1 MNLRNYKEYA
11 PNPSQRVIIRIDA
24 DVPKGDNS
32 RLEKSI
38 STFLHLIQNGGK
50 VALIGH
56 MGRPEGKYV
65 EELSLRRVYQDFM
78 KLAGVDVDS
87 KFMENFDSVAEN
99 QVLFYENLRFWPGEE
114 TNDNTFMKNLIE
126 KVVAYINDAPAVAHR
141 KHASIM
147 LHEVLPTYY
156 GESFIKEIG
165 KLGDI
170 YEKIRHPVSYILGGK
185 KEDKLKNIKTFLKT
199 ADNIF
204 LGGRLPT
211 YVEDKNQYGEKVYVS
226 QLRQDLCD
234 LNDNDIKVATDM
246 IGESKTMIVV
256 GAPGWFEKEEY
267 KKGTESIAKAL
278 TNNKD
283 SIVIFAGGDT
293 GASFKKFGVEG
304 PNIVQVSGG
313 GSTLEYLATG
323 RLAALPSTS

>member
-1 MNLRNYKEYA
+1 M
-11 PNPSQRVIIRIDA
+11 
-24 DVPKGDNS
+24 
-32 RLEKSI
+32 
-38 STFLHLIQNGGK
+38 
-50 VALIGH
+50 
-56 MGRPEGKYV
+56 
-65 EELSLRRVYQDFM
+65 
-78 KLAGVDVDS
+78 
-87 KFMENFDSVAEN
+87 
-99 QVLFYENLRFWPGEE
+99 
-114 TNDNTFMKNLIE
+114 
-126 KVVAYINDAPAVAHR
+126 
-141 KHASIM
+141 
-147 LHEVLPTYY
+147 
-156 GESFIKEIG
+156 
-165 KLGDI
+165 GDI